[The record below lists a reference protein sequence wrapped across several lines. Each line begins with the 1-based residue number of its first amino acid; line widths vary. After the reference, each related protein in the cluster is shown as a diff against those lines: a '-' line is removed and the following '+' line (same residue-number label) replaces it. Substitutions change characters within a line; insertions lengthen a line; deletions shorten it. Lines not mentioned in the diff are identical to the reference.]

1 LSVACFGTENDAVWL
16 ASSFAHSIFRAFAVF
31 VNLIGM
37 YLSSPKGADAQDGR
51 HRVVLLLDQDAP
63 GPEDE
68 GKTGR
73 HPHLMGAAV

>member
-1 LSVACFGTENDAVWL
+1 
-16 ASSFAHSIFRAFAVF
+16 
-31 VNLIGM
+31 M